1 MKPLVAEWP
10 RIPVTARAVLTGLIV
25 MLAGQFPWSILIAV
39 NLRSPQS
46 PPWAVPVMAL
56 YLILYW
62 RYLNGWGWPPGN
74 AKKRRDSLRAPGL
87 PGNVWLWAMS
97 SGVLAVAAA
106 VMLQGAYSRLIPLPA
121 AIPPHALP
129 YPWFTVL
136 LALLMS
142 GAVAGIAEEAGFRGY
157 MQAAIERARG
167 PVAAIAIVSI
177 VFAAIHFTHG
187 VGNTLPRLPYYLA
200 ISIIYGI
207 LAYRTGSILPG
218 LVIHAAGDA
227 LEYIVVWQWG
237 IRQAAPLIWQSGPD
251 VAFWRD
257 LGLGLVLGIA
267 AVWAYK
273 SLTRVSF
280 ANAAPSDFVSH
291 AGDGTQ

>member
-1 MKPLVAEWP
+1 MNPLAAVWP
-10 RIPVTARAVLTGLIV
+10 RIPLTARAVVTGLVV

-39 NLRSPQS
+39 NLKSPQS

-74 AKKRRDSLRAPGL
+74 AQQRRNNFRARGL
-87 PGNVWLWAMS
+87 PRNVWFWAMS
-97 SGVLAVAAA
+97 SGVFAVAAA
-106 VMLQGAYSRLIPLPA
+106 VMLQGAYSRLIPLPPALA
-121 AIPPHALP
+121 AHALP

-136 LALLMS
+136 LALSMS
-142 GAVAGIAEEAGFRGY
+142 GAVAGIVEEAGFRGY
-157 MQAAIERARG
+157 MQSAIEPGHG

-187 VGNTLPRLPYYLA
+187 VSSTLPRLPYYLA
-200 ISIIYGI
+200 LSVIYGI
-207 LAYRTGSILPG
+207 LAYRTGSILPA
-218 LVIHAAGDA
+218 LVIHAGGDA
-227 LEYIVVWQWG
+227 LEYVVVWRRG

-251 VAFWRD
+251 LAFWRD
-257 LGLGLVLGIA
+257 LGLGLALGIA

-273 SLTRVSF
+273 SLTRS
-280 ANAAPSDFVSH
+280 PRLH
-291 AGDGTQ
+291 ASS